1 MSRRS
6 VQRGDESFTRAALAA
21 DCQPQSAERGVMSA
35 LPSEPT
41 DLPVHA
47 LSAAI
52 QARKLS
58 PVELTEALLARI
70 ERLDGKLHAFIA
82 LYAKEARLAA
92 EAAEKAIRAGH
103 AVGPLHGI
111 PIAVKDL
118 VDIEGRVTTGGSKV
132 WRDRISPTTA
142 TLARRLIA
150 AGMIV
155 LGKTH
160 TVEFAMGG
168 WGTNQHMGTPW
179 NPWDLDVPRTPG
191 GSSSGSGV
199 AVAARLAPCAI
210 GTDTGGSVR
219 LPAAWCG
226 ITGLKTT
233 IGRISV
239 HGVLPLAATFDTPGP
254 MTRSVEDAAILFNL
268 LQGPDP
274 LDPLTARH
282 PPDDP
287 MPGLKRG
294 VAGLRLAALAKAER
308 AGIDAEVLAAYD
320 ASLETLA
327 RLGAKIVEVALPR
340 RFGDFATLTGRII
353 GAEGYSY
360 VGDIVDDMDLP
371 VDDAVR
377 PRIWLGKGLAARDY
391 LRALA
396 EREAMK
402 REFAAPLAEVDAL
415 LTPTTAT
422 VAIPVAEIDQSGT
435 PAVFTRMVNF
445 LDLCALAVPNGRSRR
460 GLPTSL
466 HIVCKSYDEATALRI
481 GWAFE
486 QATEWHA
493 GRPPGI

>member
-1 MSRRS
+1 MC
-6 VQRGDESFTRAALAA
+6 A
-21 DCQPQSAERGVMSA
+21 M
-35 LPSEPT
+35 PSEPT
-41 DLPVHA
+41 ELPVHA

-52 QARKLS
+52 QSRKLS
-58 PVELTEALLARI
+58 PVELTDALLARI
-70 ERLDGKLHAFIA
+70 ERLDDKLHAFIA
-82 LYAKEARLAA
+82 LYGKEARLAA
-92 EAAEKAIRAGH
+92 EAADKAIRAGH

-111 PIAVKDL
+111 PIALKDL

-142 TLARRLIA
+142 TLARKLIA

-179 NPWDLDVPRTPG
+179 NPWDLDVPRAPG
-191 GSSSGSGV
+191 GSSSGAGV

-239 HGVLPLAATFDTPGP
+239 HGVLPLAATLDTPGP

-268 LQGPDP
+268 LQGPDS
-274 LDPLTARH
+274 LDPLTRRH
-282 PPDDP
+282 APDDP
-287 MPGLKRG
+287 LPTLKRG
-294 VAGLRLAALAKAER
+294 VAGLRLAVLAKAER

-320 ASLETLA
+320 ASVETLG
-327 RLGAKIVEVALPR
+327 RLGAHIVEVALPR
-340 RFGDFATLTGRII
+340 RFDDFAALTGRII

-360 VGDIVDDMDLP
+360 VGDIVDDPALP
-371 VDDAVR
+371 VDEAVR
-377 PRIWLGKGLAARDY
+377 PRLWLGKVLSARDY
-391 LRALA
+391 LHALA

-402 REFAAPLAEVDAL
+402 REFAVPLGEVDAL

-422 VAIPVAEIDQSGT
+422 PAPVVDGIDQSGT

-445 LDLCALAVPNGRSRR
+445 LDLCGLAVPNGFSRG

-466 HIVCKSYDEATALRI
+466 HIVCKSHDEATALRI
-481 GWAFE
+481 GWAYE
-486 QATEWHA
+486 QATEWH
-493 GRPPGI
+493 RRQPPGL